1 MSVITDPDI
10 IQYRC
15 AVFEQ
20 KFKIAGAT
28 YVLNPYKYPGH
39 SDFVINFDDVM
50 DYRCVIRMWV
60 NDGVGYGN
68 PLYNEK
74 SPIFKCYHS
83 IEDMVKDGWKLD

>member
-20 KFKIAGAT
+20 KFNIAGAT
-28 YVLNPYKYPGH
+28 YVLNPHKYPGH
-39 SDFVINFDDVM
+39 SDFVINYDDVM
-50 DYRCVIRMWV
+50 NYRYVIRMWV

-74 SPIFKCYHS
+74 TPIFKCYSS